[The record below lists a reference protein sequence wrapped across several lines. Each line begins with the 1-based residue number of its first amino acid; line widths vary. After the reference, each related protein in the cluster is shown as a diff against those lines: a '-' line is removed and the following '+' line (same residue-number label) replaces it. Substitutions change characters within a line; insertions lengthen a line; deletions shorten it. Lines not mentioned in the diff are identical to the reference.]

1 MNVWLAAALVLLGA
15 MVPLVA
21 VCILVRRAI
30 DAVVALDL
38 AGTNAALV
46 LLLLSE
52 GLKRQPFADLALVF
66 ALLSFIGTIAFS
78 YFLEGEI

>member
-21 VCILVRRAI
+21 VCILARRAI

-78 YFLEGEI
+78 YFLEGEM

>member
-78 YFLEGEI
+78 YFLEGEM

>member
-1 MNVWLAAALVLLGA
+1 MNVWLAAALVLLAG
-15 MVPLVA
+15 MLPLGA
-21 VCILVRRAI
+21 VCFLVRRAI
-30 DAVVALDL
+30 DGLVALGL

-52 GLKRQPFADLALVF
+52 GLKRQPFADLALVL

-78 YFLEGEI
+78 YFLEGEL